1 MSKRNC
7 ILIGFHLLALS
18 GITAGYVCMYKKM
31 NEKKPK
37 LNFDSLDLD

>member
-7 ILIGFHLLALS
+7 ILFGLHVIAVS
-18 GITAGYVCMYKKM
+18 GITAGYVCMYNKLK
-31 NEKKPK
+31 EKKPK

>member
-7 ILIGFHLLALS
+7 ILFGLHVVALT
-18 GITAGYVCMYKKM
+18 GIAAGYVCMYKKL